1 MSVLQRSR
9 PGCFTA
15 SRAGNC
21 SILLVKFIFES
32 ATAENV
38 ALQLAI
44 LRPALCPSILAM

>member
-1 MSVLQRSR
+1 MSVPQTSR

-15 SRAGNC
+15 SGAGNC
-21 SILLVKFIFES
+21 SISLVKFIFES

-44 LRPALCPSILAM
+44 LRPALCPSIVVM